1 MRILFLALMIALLP
15 LRGWVGDV
23 MAMERVSQGLTST
36 QATAA
41 PGDCHEAMASHGNAG
56 AAHDDHPSAAAQS
69 SANVSGDC
77 GGCTACQ
84 ICHSV
89 ALAGPFSV
97 TPTAAPATSAPQ
109 TQARLHAS
117 IARAPGFKPPIS

>member
-1 MRILFLALMIALLP
+1 MLLLALMIALLP

-23 MAMERVSQGLTST
+23 MAMERVAQGLTTT
-36 QATAA
+36 QAAAA
-41 PGDCHEAMASHGNAG
+41 PGDCHEAMASHGHAS
-56 AAHDDHPSAAAQS
+56 AQHDDHPSVADQG
-69 SANVSGDC
+69 SADFGGDC

-89 ALAGPFSV
+89 ALAGTFSL
-97 TPTAAPATSAPQ
+97 TSTAASATSAPQ